1 MLNATGDQERDTL
14 TKRSAAPAQDDS
26 TAVGQQL
33 KRLRKERGWSL
44 NHLAGMA
51 NVSIGLLSQIERGR
65 SIPSLRTLTKLRV
78 ALDVS
83 LGTLV
88 GQREASTPLGES
100 RFVKRKADRESL
112 VIGDNRLVKEFLS
125 PTKSEHLQVM
135 LMNIPPAGGA
145 GARAY
150 SYDGEKAGL
159 VLEGAIRL
167 QLGEEVLE
175 LQEGDS
181 FQFNSSI
188 PHTFSNDH
196 DVPAKVIWIIC
207 KIPVNDH
214 I

>member
-1 MLNATGDQERDTL
+1 MNDRPERPAF
-14 TKRSAAPAQDDS
+14 AADDS
-26 TAVGQQL
+26 AAVGQQL
-33 KRLRKERGWSL
+33 KKLRKERGWSL
-44 NHLAGMA
+44 NQLAEVSH
-51 NVSIGLLSQIERGR
+51 VSIGLLSQIERGR

-88 GQREASTPLGES
+88 GQREPTVSSSES
-100 RFVKRKADRESL
+100 RFVKRKRDRESL

-135 LMNIPPAGGA
+135 LMSIPPGGGA
-145 GARAY
+145 GSRAY

-167 QLGEEVLE
+167 QLGEDVLE
-175 LQEGDS
+175 LNEGDS

-188 PHTFSNDH
+188 PHTFSNNH
-196 DVPAKVIWIIC
+196 TVAAKVVWIIC
-207 KIPVNDH
+207 KIPANDH

>member
-1 MLNATGDQERDTL
+1 MTTQLVPRVP
-14 TKRSAAPAQDDS
+14 AADDS
-26 TAVGQQL
+26 IAVGQQL

-44 NHLAGMA
+44 DQLAKISH
-51 NVSIGLLSQIERGR
+51 VSVGLLSQIERGR

-78 ALDVS
+78 AFDVS

-88 GQREASTPLGES
+88 GQRDLTVSSGES

-125 PTKSEHLQVM
+125 PTKSEHLQIM
-135 LMNIPPAGGA
+135 LMNIPPNGGA
-145 GARAY
+145 GPRAY

-167 QLGEEVLE
+167 QVGEEVLD

-188 PHTFSNDH
+188 PHTFSNKY

-207 KIPVNDH
+207 KIPANPH

>member
-1 MLNATGDQERDTL
+1 MTERPARPTP
-14 TKRSAAPAQDDS
+14 AADDS
-26 TAVGQQL
+26 AAVGQQL
-33 KRLRKERGWSL
+33 KKLRKERDWSL
-44 NHLAGMA
+44 SQLAEA
-51 NVSIGLLSQIERGR
+51 SQVSIGLLSQIERGR

-88 GQREASTPLGES
+88 GQREPTVSSSES
-100 RFVKRKADRESL
+100 RFVKRREDRESL

-145 GARAY
+145 GSRAY

-159 VLEGAIRL
+159 VLEGGIRL
-167 QLGEEVLE
+167 QLGEDVLD
-175 LQEGDS
+175 LREGDS

-188 PHTFSNDH
+188 PHTFSNNH
-196 DVPAKVIWIIC
+196 DVPAKVVWIIC
-207 KIPVNDH
+207 RIPVNDH